1 MTIDNDYPN
10 DTWSNSLPQQHS
22 ILVGYA
28 FGSKKMNTMGAV
40 MAEASKTKVAT
51 MTNNDYP
58 NTDNDT
64 INKDNQNINKDNQN
78 INKDNQNISRNI
90 SSDDHNH
97 NNISCYNNNNDS
109 NKKNKDRPTCFLTNM
124 ILQDQDQGASSN
136 VFFSISGGPSVAGL
150 GNIIR
155 NLRQDDETASTTKTS
170 STISSSWHPI
180 PIRVSFVPLDLDS
193 PLEEQH
199 GGHFDVILHKMTED
213 CLVLNQID
221 DTYKTLIQ
229 ETTTEHELHDA
240 VSKLAP
246 ELQIS
251 LQRMHRLVHYQKNHA
266 RCALIDH
273 PSHVQV
279 VMSRW
284 QIATTLQT
292 SLKDV
297 CSTSGIPCQ
306 TPRFVTFQGG
316 TLKTAVSTLST
327 TTTTMLPLKYPLIA
341 KPLTAAGTKKSH
353 CMGVVLHQAGLTH
366 IETPCLLQ
374 EYANHNSILYKVYV
388 LGETVHVF
396 SRPSLPDLPI
406 HPHELNCLD
415 SYVEFDSQ
423 RPYPTLADFGLSISP
438 PECQAKKWLEVE
450 ELTPIVASLRRA
462 FGLDLFGFD
471 ILHTGTVL
479 LVVDVNYFPSYK
491 EVSHFPQLLATYLMH
506 RAMQNR

>member
-10 DTWSNSLPQQHS
+10 NSWSNSLPQQHS

-58 NTDNDT
+58 NTDHQK
-64 INKDNQNINKDNQN
+64 INKDNQTI
-78 INKDNQNISRNI
+78 IRNI
-90 SSDDHNH
+90 VSDDHNH
-97 NNISCYNNNNDS
+97 NNISHDNNNNDN
-109 NKKNKDRPTCFLTNM
+109 NKKNKERPTCFLTNM
-124 ILQDQDQGASSN
+124 ILQDQEASSN
-136 VFFSISGGPSVAGL
+136 VFFSISGGPSGAGL
-150 GNIIR
+150 GNIVR

-251 LQRMHRLVHYQKNHA
+251 LQRMHRLVHYQQNHA

-284 QIATTLQT
+284 QIATILQT
-292 SLKDV
+292 ALNDV

-316 TLKTAVSTLST
+316 TLKTAVSTVST
-327 TTTTMLPLKYPLIA
+327 TTLSAMPPLKYPLIA

-406 HPHELNCLD
+406 HSHELNRLD

-438 PECQAKKWLEVE
+438 QECQPKEWLEVE